1 MGSITGTIKDT
12 LAEMRADGVRI
23 GLVTLVAF
31 RPFPAAALRELLV
44 RAKNVIVVEKS
55 IAVGMGGPLANNV
68 DLALRNAAGAPQVH
82 SVIAGL
88 GGRPITRASLH
99 KALRRALVQPWEG
112 SLFLDLNEKI
122 VAKELH
128 YVRKV
133 RRSGP
138 TAENLLRRLG
148 ETPEKAT
155 V

>member
-1 MGSITGTIKDT
+1 
-12 LAEMRADGVRI
+12 V
-23 GLVTLVAF
+23 
-31 RPFPAAALRELLV
+31 
-44 RAKNVIVVEKS
+44 
-55 IAVGMGGPLANNV
+55 
-68 DLALRNAAGAPQVH
+68 AGAPQVH

-88 GGRPITRASLH
+88 GGRPITRTSLH
-99 KALRRALVQPWEG
+99 RVLRRALVQPWEG
-112 SLFLDLNEKI
+112 SHFLDLNEEI

-148 ETPEKAT
+148 QAAEKAA

>member
-1 MGSITGTIKDT
+1 M
-12 LAEMRADGVRI
+12 
-23 GLVTLVAF
+23 
-31 RPFPAAALRELLV
+31 
-44 RAKNVIVVEKS
+44 
-55 IAVGMGGPLANNV
+55 
-68 DLALRNAAGAPQVH
+68 H

-88 GGRPITRASLH
+88 GGRPITRAALH
-99 KALRRALVQPWEG
+99 RALRQALVQPWEG
-112 SLFLDLNEKI
+112 SHFLDLNEKI

-148 ETPEKAT
+148 QTAEKSP